1 MRTMPKKTREAFHS
15 SNLPLFS
22 QYLRRIYHRKMNRK
36 TSVQPNSTERNPL
49 PINRPATAYTSIP
62 CRVVLEGPMLG
73 TGMDATGHE
82 VNSWIIEALG
92 EEPVEISVWAEEED
106 FIQLLVRL
114 SDRVAIIDL
123 SLEDGEI
130 VEEDSLVIREGQWQ
144 QPNSIQT
151 RRMPDGFVRFRH
163 RSNEIMLAP
172 RVRSPD
178 WASNL
183 LESWLSEIR
192 GDSEIPKT
200 KQQKISNLKRSRDRV
215 EKLLDQANLADLT
228 DEIRYIEHRLD
239 SADFKLS
246 GANYSSSEE

>member
-1 MRTMPKKTREAFHS
+1 
-15 SNLPLFS
+15 
-22 QYLRRIYHRKMNRK
+22 
-36 TSVQPNSTERNPL
+36 
-49 PINRPATAYTSIP
+49 
-62 CRVVLEGPMLG
+62 
-73 TGMDATGHE
+73 MDATGHE

-92 EEPVEISVWAEEED
+92 EEPVEIAVWAEEED

-163 RSNEIMLAP
+163 RSNEILLAP
-172 RVRSPD
+172 RVSRSPD

-215 EKLLDQANLADLT
+215 EKLLDQANLEDLT